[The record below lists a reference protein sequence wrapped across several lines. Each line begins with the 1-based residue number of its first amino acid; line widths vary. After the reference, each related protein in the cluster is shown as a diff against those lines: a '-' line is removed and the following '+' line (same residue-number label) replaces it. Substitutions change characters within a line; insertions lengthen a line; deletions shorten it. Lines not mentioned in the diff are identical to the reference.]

1 MKYLRAGVLCGSLL
15 GFYAVNRNIRFRQDN
30 PYDDAIAKSR
40 IRVQTAMMRYGVPGA
55 VVAVAVNGEVVWS
68 EGLGLA
74 DVENNV
80 PCSEDTPMRIASISK
95 SLTAVAVAK
104 AWQDGKLDFDAPIQ
118 KYVPSF
124 PEKKVGGVP
133 VVLTIRQLLSH
144 MAGVRHYHFD
154 KDEFSSKEYHI
165 TEHYDNV
172 TDSLKLFVNDE
183 LVLAPGSGFHYTTHG
198 WTLVSAAL
206 ESAMG
211 QSFLRIMKEQIF
223 RPLNMTSTSEE
234 LHTPLLLHRAR

>member
-1 MKYLRAGVLCGSLL
+1 MKYLRVSLLCGSLL
-15 GFYAVNRNIRFRQDN
+15 GIYAANRVRWHDENR
-30 PYDDAIAKSR
+30 YTHAITASR
-40 IRVQTAMMRYGVPGA
+40 MRVQAAMMHYGVPGA

-80 PCSEDTPMRIASISK
+80 PCSEETPMRIASISK

-104 AWQDGKLDFDAPIQ
+104 AWQEGKLDLDAPIQ

-124 PEKKVGGVP
+124 PEKKVDGAA
-133 VVLTIRQLLSH
+133 VVLTIRHLLSN
-144 MAGVRHYHFD
+144 MGGVRHYHFD
-154 KDEFSSKEYHI
+154 KDEFSSKEYFI
-165 TEHYDNV
+165 KKHYDNV
-172 TDSLKLFVNDE
+172 TDSLKLFANDE
-183 LVLAPGSGFHYTTHG
+183 LVIAPGSGFYYSTYG

-206 ESAMG
+206 EAAMG
-211 QSFLRIMKEQIF
+211 QPFLKVMKEQIF

-234 LHTPLLLHRAR
+234 LHSQLMLHRVR